1 MPLLHR
7 LGRRLRAIVRRDRVE
22 RELADELQLHIE
34 LEQRKNE
41 RLGMSPNEARRAAL
55 LTFGG
60 VERYKEEARDARG
73 VRVFETVAQD
83 VRYAFRAM
91 RKAPAFTTVVVL
103 TLGLGVGATSAIF
116 SIVNAVLLRPLPY
129 ARPEQIMRLYA
140 RTPDGTFEK
149 FSVSVPDYLD
159 YK

>member
-7 LGRRLRAIVRRDRVE
+7 LARRLRAVFRRDRVE

-34 LEQRKNE
+34 LEQQKNE
-41 RLGMSPNEARRAAL
+41 RLGMLPNDARRAAL
-55 LTFGG
+55 LRFGG

-73 VRVFETVAQD
+73 VRVLETMAQD
-83 VRYAFRAM
+83 FRYALRAM
-91 RKAPAFTTVVVL
+91 RKTPAFTAVVVL

-129 ARPEQIMRLYA
+129 EHPEALVRVYSQN
-140 RTPDGTFEK
+140 P
-149 FSVSVPDYLD
+149 
-159 YK
+159 